1 MQFKNILVASCLA
14 LGASATAT
22 NATDIAPSVQN
33 RFAQIDLGYQQ
44 TYLLLNHLDDG
55 TNDTS
60 ADVSDQLTQRQTFI
74 ACDVVSAYNA
84 TAYGE
89 AKDLSKNQPIKP
101 LTESTQLV
109 ICQAFHSLALTGIQL
124 NNAFVDSASHF
135 DKAQRND
142 LQVALSKVND
152 ETGSFFIHVAKPALP
167 YCLATLQTDQSAIY
181 KSLLTA
187 AQALDPSEALV

>member
-1 MQFKNILVASCLA
+1 MQFKNILIASCLA

-22 NATDIAPSVQN
+22 NATDIAPTASPRSTLVTS
-33 RFAQIDLGYQQ
+33 YQQ

-55 TNDTS
+55 TNNTS
-60 ADVSDQLTQRQTFI
+60 ADVSDQSTQRQTFI
-74 ACDVVSAYNA
+74 ACDVVSAYNT

-89 AKDLSKNQPIKP
+89 AKDLSRNQPIKP

-109 ICQAFHSLALTGIQL
+109 ICQSFHSLALTGIQL

-142 LQVALSKVND
+142 LQVALTKVND

-181 KSLLTA
+181 KSLLAA